1 MALFSENFVGC
12 YPVSKTLKF
21 ELRPVPETKA
31 YLDDDNCPLLAGD
44 FERDKAYPVVK
55 ELLDK
60 YYRYFIDVCL
70 RDRILSTATIDA
82 AYKAYVAHD
91 EKSQK
96 ALKAASQKLR
106 KEVAG
111 FFDKKTR
118 ETYCL
123 DKYSNL
129 LVLDKK
135 NDSREKGAAK
145 TIPSVLKKWLENESG
160 FSEKEVEKYSQAVQT
175 FNGFTTYFI
184 SYKETRENMFSSE
197 EKASAISYRV
207 VNQNM
212 LRFFSNVENF
222 ENIKKKYPD
231 LYQTLKKFEK
241 SFVPAAYGSL
251 LSQAGIDDYNN
262 RVIGRPAEDEDFAGV
277 NRLINEYRQK
287 NAVRNRDL
295 PVMVTLYKQ
304 ILSDRENGFG
314 RDILASDSE
323 AKEYIRGKYSKA
335 YDTAC
340 QLTAFVN
347 NYILTEDLDTVYVKT
362 QHLKD
367 ISQSVFG
374 EWSVLDDAISNGG
387 IDSKI
392 ISLKALAE
400 AFEEYCG
407 DLDPDTAKKYREAFS
422 LKEYLKNPPAVK
434 PRLPETGEKVTAYKP
449 AMDELISLIRF
460 YKPFYLY
467 DGKKRL
473 QVPAEGMDFS
483 NEFDKYFEDLRE
495 FSPAYDRVRNFATKK
510 PYSVEKIKLNFNNP
524 NLLNG
529 WDVNRESANA
539 SFLFEKEGKYYLG
552 IAEKGSG
559 NIFDLSRD
567 AVKEALTCGEDYY
580 EKVQYKQLPNIRM
593 NLPRIVFK
601 PKWEKVFAPI
611 ITDRISAIEK
621 EKLYTAG
628 ANDRQAVIEWIDFV
642 KSVLA
647 LHPEWNNYFQFKFK
661 ETSAYKNTKEFYDDL
676 DNQAY
681 ILSKIKINASYI
693 HKLVRERKLYL
704 FQIYCKD
711 FSDKKKKTGADNLH
725 TMYWKCL
732 FSDENLAAL
741 AQGQAPIIK
750 LNGKAEIFLREPSL
764 KYEATHPKNQPVAN
778 KNPLNSKRESLFS
791 YDLAKDRRFTERK
804 LFFHCPLTINFRT
817 AAEGARSFNERVN
830 QFVENNPDIRI
841 IGIDRGERHLLYYTV
856 INQSGKIL
864 EQGSLNKI
872 SSDYRTPEGAEVEK
886 VTDYHELLDRKE
898 GDRRAARQTWDT
910 IENIKELKEGYLS
923 QVVHK
928 LTTLMIK
935 HNAVVVLENLNL
947 NFKRSRTKVEKQVYQ
962 KFEKALIDKLNYLVF
977 KDRPYGVPGSYA
989 NGLQLTAPFES
1000 FDRLGKQTGALYYVV
1015 PSYTSHIDPKTGF
1028 VNLLGA
1034 KLRYESV
1041 VKAQETMKKIGSFK
1055 FNPERNWFE
1064 ISFDYGDFGIEMAHP
1079 QWTACTHGD
1088 AYWGYNPKEKRAVS
1102 YDVTEEIKKLLTEYG
1117 IDYGTGA
1124 DIKEAAIRQTNP
1136 AFWKTLFYMLKLAL
1150 QLRNTVAGTD
1160 NENDYILSPVEYEA
1174 GKFFDSRKAGEDE
1187 PQNADAN
1194 GAYHIAMK
1202 GLQALRRI
1210 EDGKVNKFPENGERK
1225 AWLAFMQNREY
1236 LK

>member
-44 FERDKAYPVVK
+44 LERDKAYPVVK

-60 YYRYFIDVCL
+60 YYRYFIDICL
-70 RDRILSTATIDA
+70 KDKKLSPETIDE
-82 AYKAYVAHD
+82 AYQAYSSHD
-91 EKSQK
+91 EKTLEAVSK
-96 ALKAASQKLR
+96 KLR
-106 KEVAG
+106 KEVAD
-111 FFDKKTR
+111 FFDGKIQ
-118 ETYCL
+118 EASL
-123 DKYSNL
+123 DKYKNL

-135 NDSREKGAAK
+135 NDSKEKGAAK
-145 TIPSVLKKWLENESG
+145 TVPSVLKKWMESESG
-160 FSEKEVEKYSQAVQT
+160 FTAEEIDKYSQAVQK
-175 FNGFTTYFI
+175 FNNFTTYFI
-184 SYKETRENMFSSE
+184 GYQQTRENMFSPE

-222 ENIKKKYPD
+222 ENIKKNYPD
-231 LYQTLKKFEK
+231 LYQTLKEFEE
-241 SFVPAAYGSL
+241 SFVPAAYSSL
-251 LSQAGIDDYNN
+251 LSQAGIDDYNY

-287 NAVRNRDL
+287 NAVRNRNL
-295 PVMVTLYKQ
+295 PVMAMLYKQ

-323 AKEYIRGKYSKA
+323 AKEYIRGKYSEA

-347 NYILTEDLDTVYVKT
+347 NYILTEDLDTIYVKI

-367 ISQSVFG
+367 ISQGMFG
-374 EWSVLDDAISNGG
+374 EWSILDSAINNEGT
-387 IDSKI
+387 DSKI
-392 ISLKALAE
+392 ISLKELAE

-407 DLDPDTAKKYREAFS
+407 TLDFDTAEKYREAFS
-422 LKEYLKNPPAVK
+422 LKEYLKHPPVIE

-449 AMDELISLIRF
+449 AMDELIRLIRF

-473 QVPAEGMDFS
+473 QVPAEGIDFS
-483 NEFDKYFEDLRE
+483 IEFDKYFEALKE
-495 FSPAYDRVRNFATKK
+495 FSHAYDRVRNFATKK

-524 NLLNG
+524 TLLNG
-529 WDVNRESANA
+529 WDVNKEKDTA
-539 SFLFEKEGKYYLG
+539 SFLFVKEGKYYLG
-552 IAEKGSG
+552 IADKSDK
-559 NIFDLSRD
+559 NLFDPSRD
-567 AVKEALTCGEDYY
+567 AVKEVLDCGESCY
-580 EKVQYKQLPNIRM
+580 EKIQYKQVSGFNK
-593 NLPRIVFK
+593 NLPRVVFSAVQRA
-601 PKWEKVFAPI
+601 VFAPI
-611 ITDRISAIEK
+611 ITERILAIK
-621 EKLYTAG
+621 EGKLYTAG
-628 ANDRQAVIEWIDFV
+628 ANDRQAMIEWIDFM
-642 KSVLA
+642 KSALA
-647 LHPEWNNYFQFKFK
+647 LHPEWNDYFHFNLR
-661 ETSAYKNTKEFYDDL
+661 ETSKYASVEEFYDDL

-741 AQGQAPIIK
+741 AQRKLPIFK
-750 LNGKAEIFLREPSL
+750 LNGEAEIFLREPSL
-764 KYEATHPKNQPVAN
+764 KYTATHPKNQPVVN
-778 KNPLNSKRESLFS
+778 KNPLNSKKESLFS

-817 AAEGARSFNERVN
+817 AAKGARSFNAKVN

-872 SSDYRTPEGAEVEK
+872 SSAYRTSEGTEVEK

-898 GDRRAARQTWDT
+898 GNRRAAQQAWDT

-935 HNAVVVLENLNL
+935 YNAVVVLENLNQ
-947 NFKRSRTKVEKQVYQ
+947 NFKRSRIKVEKQVYQ

-1000 FDRLGKQTGALYYVV
+1000 FDRLGKQTGVLYYVV

-1064 ISFDYGDFGIEMAHP
+1064 ISFDYRDFGIEMAHP
-1079 QWTACTHGD
+1079 QWKACTHGD

-1102 YDVTEEIKKLLTEYG
+1102 CNVTEELKKLLAEYG
-1117 IDYGTGA
+1117 IDYETGA
-1124 DIKEAAIRQTNP
+1124 DIKEETLRQTKP

-1160 NENDYILSPVEYEA
+1160 NENDYILSPVEYEE

-1210 EDGKVNKFPENGERK
+1210 EDGKVNKFPKNGERK

-1236 LK
+1236 LE

>member
-1 MALFSENFVGC
+1 MADF
-12 YPVSKTLKF
+12 F
-21 ELRPVPETKA
+21 EGKI
-31 YLDDDNCPLLAGD
+31 
-44 FERDKAYPVVK
+44 K
-55 ELLDK
+55 E
-60 YYRYFIDVCL
+60 
-70 RDRILSTATIDA
+70 
-82 AYKAYVAHD
+82 
-91 EKSQK
+91 
-96 ALKAASQKLR
+96 AS
-106 KEVAG
+106 
-111 FFDKKTR
+111 
-118 ETYCL
+118 CL
-123 DKYSNL
+123 DKYKNL

-135 NDSREKGAAK
+135 NDNKEKGAPK

-184 SYKETRENMFSSE
+184 GYKETRENMFSSE

-207 VNQNM
+207 INQNM
-212 LRFFSNVENF
+212 RRFFSNVENF
-222 ENIKKKYPD
+222 ENIKNKYPD
-231 LYQTLKKFEK
+231 LYQSLKKFEK

-251 LSQAGIDDYNN
+251 LSQSGIDDYNY

-314 RDILASDSE
+314 QDILSSDSE
-323 AKEYIRGKYSKA
+323 AKEYIRGKYSEA

-347 NYILTEDLDTVYVKT
+347 NHILTEELDTVYVKT
-362 QHLKD
+362 QHLKE

-374 EWSVLDDAISNGG
+374 EWSVLDSAINHGG
-387 IDSKI
+387 KDSKI
-392 ISLKALAE
+392 ISLKALSE

-434 PRLPETGEKVTAYKP
+434 PLLPETGEKVTAYKP

-510 PYSVEKIKLNFNNP
+510 PYSVEKIKLNFNQP
-524 NLLNG
+524 TLLDG
-529 WDVNRESANA
+529 WDVNKEKNNA
-539 SFLFEKEGKYYLG
+539 SFLFAKEGKYYLG
-552 IAEKGSG
+552 IADKSDK
-559 NIFDLSRD
+559 NLFDPSRD
-567 AVKEALTCGEDYY
+567 AVKEAQDCGESCY
-580 EKVQYKQLPNIRM
+580 EKIEYKRIAGVNKELPHV
-593 NLPRIVFK
+593 VFSNVRR
-601 PKWEKVFAPI
+601 KVFAPI
-611 ITDRISAIEK
+611 ITERILAIREG
-621 EKLYTAG
+621 KLYTAEAG
-628 ANDRQAVIEWIDFV
+628 DRQAAHEWIDFM
-642 KSVLA
+642 KSALK
-647 LHPEWNNYFQFKFK
+647 LHPEWNDYFQFKFK

-681 ILSKIKINASYI
+681 KLSKIKVNDSYI

-804 LFFHCPLTINFRT
+804 LFFHCPLTINFR
-817 AAEGARSFNERVN
+817 ASAEGARSFNERVN
-830 QFVENNPDIRI
+830 RFVENNPDIRI

-872 SSDYRTPEGAEVEK
+872 SNSYRTPEGAEVEK

-898 GDRRAARQTWDT
+898 GNRRMAQQTWDT

-935 HNAVVVLENLNL
+935 HNAVVVLENLNQ
-947 NFKRSRTKVEKQVYQ
+947 NFKRSRIKVEKQVYQ

-977 KDRPYGVPGSYA
+977 KDRPYGAPGSYA

-1028 VNLLGA
+1028 VNLLGG

-1064 ISFDYGDFGIEMAHP
+1064 ISFDYRDFGIEMAHP
-1079 QWTACTHGD
+1079 KWKACTHGD

-1102 YDVTEEIKKLLTEYG
+1102 CNVTEELKKLLAEYG
-1117 IDYGTGA
+1117 IDYETGA
-1124 DIKEAAIRQTNP
+1124 DIKEETLRQTKP

-1160 NENDYILSPVEYEA
+1160 NENDYILSPVEYEE

-1210 EDGKVNKFPENGERK
+1210 EDGKVKKFPKNGERK